1 VFPFVRLCSGPF
13 MSRRSKAREL
23 VVQMLYQ
30 ADCNAD
36 LPKTVVHEQ
45 MRERIIDDPE
55 MFEFAWKLYSGTIDR
70 RAEIDLKIE
79 AIAQNWS
86 LSRMPITD
94 RNVLRL
100 GAYELLYTDVPH
112 RVAINEA
119 LELSKTFGTKD
130 SSPFVNG
137 VLDKLVPAEK
147 RSQPPR
153 QSTTAPDVSTETLT
167 D

>member
-1 VFPFVRLCSGPF
+1 

-153 QSTTAPDVSTETLT
+153 QSTTASDVSTETLT

>member
-1 VFPFVRLCSGPF
+1 

-30 ADCNAD
+30 VDCNPD
-36 LPKTVVHEQ
+36 VSTEEIHQQMHE
-45 MRERIIDDPE
+45 RLADDPE
-55 MFEFAWKLYSGTIDR
+55 MFEFGWKLYLGTFQNRTELDSRITSVAQHWSIDR
-70 RAEIDLKIE
+70 MA
-79 AIAQNWS
+79 
-86 LSRMPITD
+86 ITD

-100 GAYELLYTDVPH
+100 GAYELLMTDVPH

-147 RSQPPR
+147 RAAQR
-153 QSTTAPDVSTETLT
+153 QD
-167 D
+167 DR

>member
-1 VFPFVRLCSGPF
+1 

-30 ADCNAD
+30 ADCNPD
-36 LPKTVVHEQ
+36 LPSTVVHEQ
-45 MRERIIDDPE
+45 MRERIAEDPE
-55 MFEFAWKLYSGTIDR
+55 MFEFAWKLYSGTIER
-70 RAEIDLKIE
+70 RDAIDEQIE
-79 AIAQNWS
+79 SIAQNWS
-86 LSRMPITD
+86 LTRMPITD

-119 LELSKTFGTKD
+119 LELSKTFGTKE

-137 VLDKLVPAEK
+137 VLDKLVPEAK
-147 RSQPPR
+147 RSAPPR
-153 QSTTAPDVSTETLT
+153 QAVSPRDAADE
-167 D
+167 

>member
-1 VFPFVRLCSGPF
+1 

-30 ADCNAD
+30 VDCNTDVSKEAI
-36 LPKTVVHEQ
+36 HEQ
-45 MRERIIDDPE
+45 IRERLTDDPE
-55 MFEFAWKLYSGTIDR
+55 MFEFAWGLYSGTMNH
-70 RAEIDLKIE
+70 RAEVDARITE
-79 AIAQNWS
+79 VAQNWS
-86 LSRMPITD
+86 IDRMAITD

-100 GAYELLYTDVPH
+100 GAYELLFTDVPH

-119 LELSKTFGTKD
+119 LELSKTFGTKE

-147 RSQPPR
+147 RTQPPR
-153 QSTTAPDVSTETLT
+153 S
-167 D
+167 